1 MPHAV
6 DAERSASH
14 DTSLSH
20 LSGNQRRMCCPTTDC
35 GHNSLRERK
44 ARHVGRACFG
54 PYENNWLAAR
64 CQAFGAPAVESGAA
78 DRDPGGRTDA
88 APSRLMYIDESP
100 VDQPVQI
107 NLRSNAARRLPE

>member
-6 DAERSASH
+6 DAQRGASH

-44 ARHVGRACFG
+44 ARHVGRARFG
-54 PYENNWLAAR
+54 PHENNWLAAR
-64 CQAFGAPAVESGAA
+64 CQAFGTSGIECSTAYGDPFSCANAMTGRPVHIDQPAV
-78 DRDPGGRTDA
+78 
-88 APSRLMYIDESP
+88 
-100 VDQPVQI
+100 DQ
-107 NLRSNAARRLPE
+107 RRPNPRR